1 MHSSPDIV
9 GHFGFWGWRP
19 KTWKHPIGMSGAR
32 TTFYV
37 LRIWSF
43 HLELNPQGL
52 DDFTSARYLH
62 SVIVCDLTMILAIL
76 WMLVTSLVLVVLD
89 QCHAFVAHSSST
101 NWNEVPGGTT
111 GRWSSTLSVSTRLFS
126 TFLSQPIEQD
136 KYMALL
142 QWLQDNGA
150 EINDKIEIRESSQG
164 DGYGA
169 FVKDHMS
176 EGELLFEI
184 PRNLCLTIQDATDD
198 KDCGELFS
206 KLIDKAGPGGNTVAM
221 AGYLAK
227 EYLISL
233 EIDGS
238 DDDDDD
244 DSAESSRWGPY
255 FQTLPWKRGVNNQEH
270 VLFWEDE
277 RVETLL
283 DGSLCYREATSLR
296 EEVALAIRV
305 LGPMVSKPIRVA
317 RGEETSSG
325 FRFPWQIKEQS
336 SVPDD
341 RGSSPDGLA
350 EAVRGAFVCLLTRSF
365 QDGDG
370 DEEKLVPLLD
380 MLQHSETP
388 NVRHAMR
395 TADGAVE
402 VRARCNIEAGSEL
415 WNQYRSE
422 EEESMPYSRF
432 FTR

>member
-1 MHSSPDIV
+1 MIIV
-9 GHFGFWGWRP
+9 VR
-19 KTWKHPIGMSGAR
+19 
-32 TTFYV
+32 V
-37 LRIWSF
+37 LTIA
-43 HLELNPQGL
+43 LV
-52 DDFTSARYLH
+52 
-62 SVIVCDLTMILAIL
+62 SVT
-76 WMLVTSLVLVVLD
+76 LD
-89 QCHAFVAHSSST
+89 QCHAFVALSSSS
-101 NWNEVPGGTT
+101 NWNNVSAKG
-111 GRWSSTLSVSTRLFS
+111 WSSIQSSSSSSSLCS

-136 KYMALL
+136 KYMGLL

-150 EINDKIEIRESSQG
+150 EINDKIELRNSSQG
-164 DGYGA
+164 DGFGA
-169 FVKDHMS
+169 FVTKHVS

-184 PRNLCLTIQDATDD
+184 PRNLCLTIEDARDD
-198 KDCGELFS
+198 KDCGELLS

-221 AGYLAK
+221 AGYMAK

-233 EIDGS
+233 VEVDTS
-238 DDDDDD
+238 DD
-244 DSAESSRWGPY
+244 SNIVEQSRWGPY
-255 FQTLPWKRGVNNQEH
+255 FQTLPWKRGINNQEH

-277 RVETLL
+277 RVEKLL

-305 LGPMVSKPIRVA
+305 LGPMVSKPVRVA
-317 RGEETSSG
+317 RGEETTSG
-325 FRFPWQIKEQS
+325 FRFPWQVKEQS
-336 SVPDD
+336 NVSDD
-341 RGSSPDGLA
+341 RGAAPDGLA

-395 TADGAVE
+395 IADGAVE
-402 VRARCNIEAGSEL
+402 VRARCDIDAGSEL